1 MLDVFEKVEGEKY
14 TGHCNILYLLML
26 MLILVKSFWGFYHCK
41 VGAADCRFTQ
51 TFSHLSF
58 TT

>member
-26 MLILVKSFWGFYHCK
+26 ILANTIVKGVQLT
-41 VGAADCRFTQ
+41 VGSRKHFHI
-51 TFSHLSF
+51 FLLEF
-58 TT
+58 PLGN